1 MLDAVRILG
10 KKVKHK
16 IKLALKRIY
25 YRLPNR
31 ERTWALK
38 AYLSFRG
45 IVSKP
50 DGCECEYQ
58 PTITGDTT
66 LLSKLVKH
74 HNKSDILVFPV
85 IDWEFRVQRP
95 QHLARELAASGDRV
109 IYLTTTFN
117 YSREPGFKILK
128 SPEDNVIICSLNCN
142 KLGINI
148 YKDSIEDEQLY
159 FLIYSVNILRLAFG
173 LGYTTSIVN
182 LPFWRRLVDALLANH
197 IVYDCMDH
205 HAGFENNDT
214 NMLDEEELLL
224 KSADLVITTAQRLS
238 DIISEK
244 SDNVIIRNGAEVSYF
259 SKDPKDTYLKKD
271 KSIVGYYG
279 AIAEWF
285 DIDLL
290 IKCANKYP
298 QYDFVLVGGVTCDI
312 SQAEKVQNI
321 SFIGEVPYDKLT
333 GYLKCFDVC
342 LIPFKLIELTL
353 CTNPVKVY
361 EYLAAGKP
369 VVCTAMPEVKIIN
382 EMVHVGE
389 CHDDFVSLI
398 EIAMEEVSD
407 KNLAERRR
415 LWALKHDWASRAK
428 SLNQHITQLN
438 NKNLKASIIVLTY
451 NNLSLTK
458 DCLKSIETNTYYNNY
473 EVIIV
478 DNNSTDDTQLYLRE
492 NYSNKDNYKLIFN
505 EENLGFAAGNNAGL
519 AVAEGDI
526 LVILNNDTYVGP
538 YWLGGLIKA
547 LETYPE
553 LGLVGPVTNN
563 IGNESK
569 INISYDNWSDMGLK
583 ALEYCA
589 REANKIYP
597 IDCAAFFCVAF
608 LREVYETVGPMSLD
622 YGLGFFEDDDY
633 CMRVKAAGW
642 KIAVVEN
649 SFVHHHLSA
658 SFNKLK
664 NNKKEEL
671 MVRNKAIFEAKW
683 GEWKPHK
690 YRSGV
695 Y

>member
-1 MLDAVRILG
+1 M
-10 KKVKHK
+10 KHK
-16 IKLALKRIY
+16 IKPILRRIY
-25 YRLPNR
+25 YKLPKR
-31 ERTWALK
+31 ARTWALN
-38 AYLSFRG
+38 AYTSLRG
-45 IVSKP
+45 LVSKS
-50 DGCECEYQ
+50 DDYEYQ
-58 PTITGDTT
+58 TSITGDVT
-66 LLSKLVKH
+66 LLSRLVKH

-117 YSREPGFKILK
+117 YSTDPGFKILR
-128 SPEDNVIICSLNCN
+128 SPENNVVICSLNCN

-148 YKDSIEDEQLY
+148 YKDSLEDEQLS
-159 FLIYSVNILRLAFG
+159 FLNQSINIVRLAFG

-182 LPFWRRLVDALLANH
+182 LPFWRRVVESLAANH

-205 HAGFENNDT
+205 HAGFENNDAS
-214 NMLDEEELLL
+214 MLDEEDLLL
-224 KSADLVITTAQRLS
+224 TSADLVITTSQRLS

-244 SDNVIIRNGAEVSYF
+244 ADNVIIRNGAEVGYF
-259 SKDPKDTYLKKD
+259 VKEPKEIYLT
-271 KSIVGYYG
+271 KSRPIVGYYG

-290 IKCANKYP
+290 VKCAKQYP
-298 QYDFVLVGGVTCDI
+298 QYDFMLIGGVTCDI
-312 SQAEKVQNI
+312 SKAEKLDNI
-321 SFIGEVPYDKLT
+321 KFLGEVVYDKLT
-333 GYLKCFDVC
+333 GYLKSFDVC

-369 VVCTAMPEVKIIN
+369 VVCTAMPEVKIIDD
-382 EMVHVGE
+382 MVHVAE
-389 CHDDFVSLI
+389 NHDAFVAGI
-398 EIAMEEVSD
+398 EIAMKEVS
-407 KNLAERRR
+407 NNCLSEERKQWS
-415 LWALKHDWASRAK
+415 LTHDWASRAQ
-428 SLNQHITQLN
+428 SLNQHILQLSN
-438 NKNLKASIIVLTY
+438 QKPKASLIVLTY
-451 NNLSLTK
+451 NNLALTK
-458 DCLKSIETNTYYNNY
+458 ECLKSIEINTYYDNY
-473 EVIIV
+473 EVIVV
-478 DNNSTDDTQLYLRE
+478 DNMSTDDTREYLRE
-492 NYSNKDNYKLIFN
+492 NYSNRENYQLIFN
-505 EENLGFAAGNNAGL
+505 EDNLGFAAGNNVGL
-519 AVAEGDI
+519 AAAEGDI

-538 YWLGGLIKA
+538 YWLSGLIRA
-547 LETYPE
+547 LEANPQ

-569 INISYDNWSDMGLK
+569 INISYDSWSEMGLK

-608 LREVYETVGPMSLD
+608 SREVYEKVGPMSLD

-633 CMRVKAAGW
+633 CMRVLEAGW
-642 KIAVVEN
+642 KIAVVED

-664 NNKKEEL
+664 DNKKQEL
-671 MVRNKAIFEAKW
+671 MDRNKAIFESKW

-690 YRSGV
+690 YRKGV

>member
-1 MLDAVRILG
+1 M
-10 KKVKHK
+10 KHK
-16 IKLALKRIY
+16 IKPILRRIY
-25 YRLPNR
+25 YKLPKR
-31 ERTWALK
+31 ARTWALN
-38 AYLSFRG
+38 AYTSFRG
-45 IVSKP
+45 LVSKS
-50 DGCECEYQ
+50 DDYEYQ
-58 PTITGDTT
+58 TSITGDVT
-66 LLSKLVKH
+66 LLSRLVKH

-117 YSREPGFKILK
+117 YSTDPGFKILR
-128 SPEDNVIICSLNCN
+128 SPENNVVICSLNCN

-148 YKDSIEDEQLY
+148 YKDSLEDEQLS
-159 FLIYSVNILRLAFG
+159 FLNQSINIVRLAFG

-182 LPFWRRLVDALLANH
+182 LPFWRRVVESLAANH

-205 HAGFENNDT
+205 HAGFENNDAS
-214 NMLDEEELLL
+214 MLDEEDLLL
-224 KSADLVITTAQRLS
+224 TSADLVITTSQRLS

-244 SDNVIIRNGAEVSYF
+244 ADNVIIRNGAEVGYF
-259 SKDPKDTYLKKD
+259 VKEPKEIYLT
-271 KSIVGYYG
+271 KSRPIVGYYG

-290 IKCANKYP
+290 VKCAKQYP
-298 QYDFVLVGGVTCDI
+298 QYDFMLIGGVTCDI
-312 SQAEKVQNI
+312 SKAEKLDNI
-321 SFIGEVPYDKLT
+321 KFLGEVVYDKLT
-333 GYLKCFDVC
+333 GYLKSFDVC

-369 VVCTAMPEVKIIN
+369 VVCTAMPEVKIIDD
-382 EMVHVGE
+382 MVHVAE
-389 CHDDFVSLI
+389 NHDAFVAGI
-398 EIAMEEVSD
+398 EIAMKEVS
-407 KNLAERRR
+407 NNCLSEERKQWS
-415 LWALKHDWASRAK
+415 LTHDWASRAQ
-428 SLNQHITQLN
+428 SLNQHILQLSN
-438 NKNLKASIIVLTY
+438 QKPKASLIVLTY
-451 NNLSLTK
+451 NNLALTK
-458 DCLKSIETNTYYNNY
+458 ECLKSIEINTYYDNY
-473 EVIIV
+473 EVIVV
-478 DNNSTDDTQLYLRE
+478 DNMSTDDTREYLRE
-492 NYSNKDNYKLIFN
+492 NYSNRENYQLIFN
-505 EENLGFAAGNNAGL
+505 EDNLGFAAGNNVGL
-519 AVAEGDI
+519 AAAEGDI

-538 YWLGGLIKA
+538 YWLSGLIRA
-547 LETYPE
+547 LEANPQ

-569 INISYDNWSDMGLK
+569 INISYDSWSEMGLK

-589 REANKIYP
+589 REVNKIYP

-608 LREVYETVGPMSLD
+608 SREVYEKVGPMSLD

-633 CMRVKAAGW
+633 CMRVLEAGW
-642 KIAVVEN
+642 KIAVVED

-664 NNKKEEL
+664 DNKKQEL
-671 MVRNKAIFEAKW
+671 MDRNKAIFESKW

-690 YRSGV
+690 YRKGV